1 MWQVSAGCMPEIVNT
16 TDMPAVSCMFSAAIS
31 RGRCAHPIVSLARSL
46 TPCFSGTGFIMGHE
60 FTGVVSEVG
69 DSVKNFKK
77 GDKVVSPFTVS
88 W

>member
-1 MWQVSAGCMPEIVNT
+1 MFT
-16 TDMPAVSCMFSAAIS
+16 AVIS
-31 RGRCAHPIVSLARSL
+31 RGKCRDPILLHTRSL
-46 TPCFSGTGFIMGHE
+46 TACFSGTGFIMGHE
-60 FTGVVSEVG
+60 FTGVISEVG